1 MLIGIVS
8 DTHDSLDRI
17 KKAVQ
22 VFKERRVELVI
33 HCGDWIAPFS
43 VREFKG
49 LKVVSVLGNND
60 GDLLLL
66 EKTLRE
72 IGSSLEG
79 RFASLNLNGKKIAVI
94 HGEYPELVE
103 ALAKSGMYNLVVH
116 GHTHKRR
123 CERFN
128 GTLILNPGWDSIIV
142 YDESTDAVEFVKT

>member
-1 MLIGIVS
+1 VLIGIVS
-8 DTHDSLDRI
+8 DTHDNLDRI
-17 KKAVQ
+17 RRAVQ
-22 VFKERRVELVI
+22 LFKERKVELVI
-33 HCGDWIAPFS
+33 HCGDWVAPFS

-79 RFASLNLNGKKIAVI
+79 RFASLNLNGKKIAVL
-94 HGEYPELVE
+94 HGEYSELVE
-103 ALAKSGMYNLVVH
+103 ALVKSGMYNIVIH

-123 CERFN
+123 CERFD
-128 GTLILNPGWDSIIV
+128 GTLALNPGWDSVIV
-142 YDESTDAVEFVKT
+142 YDESTDAVEFIET